1 MLKRNFLS
9 VKAVDP
15 QSHVM
20 SLLYQSGKSLGK
32 VENQHLTMERKDQ
45 FMEISTLQSN
55 EYFPGEL
62 YSEIEDSEKP
72 KRWYHHVLEFILPS
86 RNYINLYITRLFVVF
101 FFFLFIFGMLG
112 KQVLPGSEIFG
123 LLFMAIL
130 AVIGGKIL
138 KFMKLPPLIGMMIV
152 GFLYR
157 NMKFNPYF
165 DDISWKTIASVREIA
180 LAYIL
185 MRAGLGIDAE
195 KLMKLKL
202 LVLRLVL
209 IPCICEASLMAVI
222 SHFLLGLPWI
232 FAIMLGWLMS
242 AISPEVV
249 MPLIINLEQ
258 QGYGINK
265 GINTLIVAALS
276 LDDILAIAAFT
287 VCFSIAFSTA
297 DLTWTIIKGPLE
309 PLVGFAYG
317 AVFGVIFWY
326 FPSIKMKNAKLVYY
340 NILLLSFGCMAI
352 LFLSDKYR
360 LPGAGPLGC
369 ITLAFVAGINFR
381 KNERQFRGVQTVAK
395 GIWIILEPFLFAL
408 IGAEVTVETLQN
420 SAGFGALSIL
430 CGLSFRCLVTYFVC
444 SGAGFVHKE
453 KLFIVVSWISK
464 ATLQAAIGSQAL
476 DFARQHDLDE
486 ALIQYGTTVL
496 NVSVLSIVM
505 TAPLGAVLISLLGP
519 VLLTQDVI
527 RSDSDEHFEEE
538 DANAVQTEEQSSAV
552 LVEKDK

>member
-1 MLKRNFLS
+1 
-9 VKAVDP
+9 
-15 QSHVM
+15 
-20 SLLYQSGKSLGK
+20 
-32 VENQHLTMERKDQ
+32 
-45 FMEISTLQSN
+45 MEISTLQSN

-62 YSEIEDSEKP
+62 YSEIEGGFWFALIR
-72 KRWYHHVLEFILPS
+72 KRIA
-86 RNYINLYITRLFVVF
+86 
-101 FFFLFIFGMLG
+101 
-112 KQVLPGSEIFG
+112 EI
-123 LLFMAIL
+123 
-130 AVIGGKIL
+130 
-138 KFMKLPPLIGMMIV
+138 
-152 GFLYR
+152 
-157 NMKFNPYF
+157 
-165 DDISWKTIASVREIA
+165 E
-180 LAYIL
+180 
-185 MRAGLGIDAE
+185 
-195 KLMKLKL
+195 
-202 LVLRLVL
+202 
-209 IPCICEASLMAVI
+209 
-222 SHFLLGLPWI
+222 
-232 FAIMLGWLMS
+232 GWLMS

-317 AVFGVIFWY
+317 AVFGVIFWH

-408 IGAEVTVETLQN
+408 IGAE
-420 SAGFGALSIL
+420 
-430 CGLSFRCLVTYFVC
+430 
-444 SGAGFVHKE
+444 
-453 KLFIVVSWISK
+453 
-464 ATLQAAIGSQAL
+464 AAIGSQAL